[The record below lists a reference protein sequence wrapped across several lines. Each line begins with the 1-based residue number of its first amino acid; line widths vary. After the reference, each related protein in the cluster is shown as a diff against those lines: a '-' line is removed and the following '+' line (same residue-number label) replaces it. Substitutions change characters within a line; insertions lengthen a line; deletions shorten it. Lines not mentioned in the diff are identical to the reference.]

1 MDWHIELARNRQ
13 YTIKLNGVYLYSKYN
28 PKNDV
33 ERFMQNEVDV
43 LKKKFILVGLGLG
56 YHIEFLVRNIENA
69 EVQYILLDSKEE
81 ELFKSYGKKNL
92 LNDFHIR
99 KFNHNESFMNDA
111 QIIIPKAFLTAIGDK
126 HPLFQFIEDIKIR
139 QLSFTRFKGKMEANF
154 NENIKLYRPLTQCI
168 PNHTKAALI
177 ASGPSLNQ
185 TIQWLS
191 NHQDEFDIYCVGS
204 ALKYALDKK
213 IMPLAVMISDT
224 QDNIIAQIDK
234 RFNKK
239 LLFLSTA
246 NYQAVLKH
254 RGEKQILFQK
264 GYHLAEEWAKKNQQP
279 LFETG
284 GSVATTAFSYI
295 EWLGYKQLYLFGQ
308 DLGFAENHT
317 HAQYSTSGRIVN
329 ENANLLEVKSND
341 GSIIHTTP
349 NLMAYKRW
357 FDRSIMNT
365 KMVVFNTAAKGA
377 KLANTSFIDI
387 LHK

>member
-1 MDWHIELARNRQ
+1 MDWHIELAGNGQ

-33 ERFMQNEVDV
+33 ERFMQKEVDIT
-43 LKKKFILVGLGLG
+43 KKKFIVVGLGLG
-56 YHIEFLVRNIENA
+56 YHIEFLVRNVENA

-92 LNDFHIR
+92 LSDFHIR

-126 HPLFQFIEDIKIR
+126 HPLFHFIEDIKIR

-154 NENIKLYRPLTQCI
+154 NENIKLYQPLTRCI

-213 IMPLAVMISDT
+213 IMPLAVMISDA
-224 QDNIIAQIDK
+224 QDNIITQIDD

-246 NYQAVLKH
+246 NNQAVIKH
-254 RGEKQILFQK
+254 KGEKQILFQK
-264 GYHLAEEWAKKNQQP
+264 GYTLAEEWAKKYHQP

-284 GSVATTAFSYI
+284 GSVSTTAFSYI
-295 EWLGYKQLYLFGQ
+295 ESLGYKQLYLFGQ

-329 ENANLLEVKSND
+329 DDANLLEIESND

-349 NLMAYKRW
+349 NLMTYKRW
-357 FDRSIMNT
+357 FDQSIMNT
-365 KMVVFNTAAKGA
+365 KMVVFNTASKGA

-387 LHK
+387 LHQ

>member
-1 MDWHIELARNRQ
+1 MNWKIEKAKNNQ
-13 YTIKLNGVYLYSKYN
+13 FTVKLNNIYIYSKYN
-28 PKNDV
+28 PKFEV
-33 ERFMQNEVDV
+33 ERFMQKEVNV
-43 LKKKFILVGLGLG
+43 MKKKFIVVGLGLG
-56 YHIEFLVRNIENA
+56 YHIEFLVHNIENV

-81 ELFKSYGKKNL
+81 ELFRKYGQKEILHNTHINRYN
-92 LNDFHIR
+92 NDVQ
-99 KFNHNESFMNDA
+99 FMNSA
-111 QIIIPKAFLTAIGDK
+111 QIIIPNAFLTAIGEK

-154 NENIKLYRPLTQCI
+154 NGNIKLYRPLTKCI
-168 PNHTKAALI
+168 PKHTKAALI

-191 NHQDEFDIYCVGS
+191 DHQDEFDIYCVGS

-213 IMPLAVMISDT
+213 IIPLAVMISDA
-224 QDNIIAQIDK
+224 QDNISTQIDE
-234 RFNKK
+234 RFNNQ

-246 NYQAVLKH
+246 NHQAILKH

-264 GYHLAEEWAKKNQQP
+264 GYSLAEEWAKKHQQP

-308 DLGFAENHT
+308 DLGFAENRT

-329 ENANLLEVKSND
+329 DSANLLEVESND

-357 FDRSIMNT
+357 FDQSIMNT
-365 KMVVFNTAAKGA
+365 KMAVFNTASKGA

-387 LHK
+387 LHQ